1 MKNTPVTGARSG
13 IPASASK
20 GADLDS
26 SNDIFVGETPETSP
40 TPITEDGS
48 QVLEKL
54 ILVWNNMLIS

>member
-1 MKNTPVTGARSG
+1 MKNTPVTGARSR

-40 TPITEDGS
+40 TPRTEDGT
-48 QVLEKL
+48 QVL
-54 ILVWNNMLIS
+54 NRY